1 MNPWICDGIPK
12 DGKTYSSS
20 GAHEPFENYG
30 PDCAMCGLPKE
41 AMGGG
46 GSGGGGGLN
55 KVAIAGAAAV
65 VVAVVG
71 IVASLLFKP
80 QPQISQIP
88 SPTSTSTPT
97 STPTLTPTA
106 TPTQTQSPGSIIN
119 LPANF
124 TTYRTLADVPDVPST
139 TVNYGGST
147 TFAPLRS
154 PEIEQLMAQS
164 HPGFELR
171 YVNPPE
177 GEDPAV
183 ATGIRMLLDGQLS
196 FAQSSRSLEASEYDE
211 AKTKGFTLEQIP
223 VAIDE
228 ITLYVNPQ
236 LSIPGLNL
244 SQVKDIFTGKITNW
258 KQVGGPDLPITIFSR
273 STGHGG
279 TPEYFQKE
287 VLGGEPFA
295 SNLQEV
301 SITTTGIQE
310 VAKTP
315 GGISYATASEVI
327 NQQTIRPLPLATP
340 GSQAFVSPCGD
351 SNCQTLNKTALT
363 DNTYPITRRLFIV
376 IKRDGKIDEQAG
388 LAYANLILSD
398 EGQQLVE
405 QAGFVP
411 IRK

>member
-1 MNPWICDGIPK
+1 
-12 DGKTYSSS
+12 
-20 GAHEPFENYG
+20 
-30 PDCAMCGLPKE
+30 MCGLPKE

-46 GSGGGGGLN
+46 GGGSGGGPN

-65 VVAVVG
+65 VLAVVG
-71 IVASLLFKP
+71 IVAFLLFKP
-80 QPQISQIP
+80 QTQISQIP
-88 SPTSTSTPT
+88 TPTPTSTSTSTPALT
-97 STPTLTPTA
+97 PAPISTPT
-106 TPTQTQSPGSIIN
+106 PGSVVT
-119 LPANF
+119 PAANF
-124 TTYRTLADVPDVPST
+124 PTFPTLADVPNVPST
-139 TVNYGGST
+139 IVNYGGST

-154 PEIEQLMAQS
+154 PEIEKLITQS

-171 YVNPPE
+171 YVHPRQ
-177 GEDPAV
+177 GEAPGS

-196 FAQSSRSLEASEYDE
+196 LAQSSRSLETAEYDE

-228 ITLYVNPQ
+228 IALYVNLQ

-258 KQVGGPDLPITIFSR
+258 KQVGGPDLAITTFGR
-273 STGHGG
+273 SAGHGG

-287 VLGGEPFA
+287 VLGGKPFA

-315 GGISYATASEVI
+315 GGIGYATASEVI
-327 NQQTIRPLPLATP
+327 NQETIRPLPLATP
-340 GSQAFVSPCGD
+340 GSQSFVSPCGD

-376 IKRDGKIDEQAG
+376 IKRDGQLDEQAG
-388 LAYANLILSD
+388 VAYANLILSS
-398 EGQQLVE
+398 EGQKLVE